1 MRPGTPSGA
10 RHAGRRGRP
19 RHNARMTQAPLLTA
33 VDQGVMTLT
42 LHRPDKLNAID
53 NALAEALLNAIESAA
68 RDDAVRA
75 VRVRGEGRAF
85 CAGRDVGA
93 PPTER
98 DLVLVQA
105 VASALVRLDKPVLF
119 AVHGWTLGAGLEWM
133 LDADIVIAASDARFR
148 LPEASLG
155 VFVTGGLSA
164 TLAAC
169 AGVAR
174 AKALTLLGETFG
186 ADEARA
192 WGLVWRVV
200 APGELD
206 VASMQMARQLAAL
219 APEVARQ
226 FKRVFHEVGLAN
238 FDAAIARENAAHAA
252 LAAAGA
258 AADSR

>member
-1 MRPGTPSGA
+1 
-10 RHAGRRGRP
+10 
-19 RHNARMTQAPLLTA
+19 
-33 VDQGVMTLT
+33 
-42 LHRPDKLNAID
+42 
-53 NALAEALLNAIESAA
+53 
-68 RDDAVRA
+68 
-75 VRVRGEGRAF
+75 
-85 CAGRDVGA
+85 
-93 PPTER
+93 
-98 DLVLVQA
+98 
-105 VASALVRLDKPVLF
+105 
-119 AVHGWTLGAGLEWM
+119 
-133 LDADIVIAASDARFR
+133 DARFR

-206 VASMQMARQLAAL
+206 AASMQMARQLAAL

-238 FDAAIARENAAHAA
+238 FDAALARENAAHAA

-258 AADSR
+258 TADSR

>member
-1 MRPGTPSGA
+1 
-10 RHAGRRGRP
+10 
-19 RHNARMTQAPLLTA
+19 MTEAPLLIA
-33 VDQGVMTLT
+33 VDDGVMTIT
-42 LHRPDKLNAID
+42 LHRPHKLNAID
-53 NALAEALLNAIESAA
+53 NPLAEALLGAIEAAA
-68 RDDAVRA
+68 RDGAVRA

-93 PPTER
+93 PPTDR

-133 LDADIVIAASDARFR
+133 LDADVVIAASNARFR

-174 AKALTLLGETFG
+174 AKALVMLGETFG

-200 APGELD
+200 TPEELD
-206 VASMQMARQLAAL
+206 DASMQMARQLAAL

-226 FKRVFHEVGLAN
+226 FKRVFHQVGLAN

-252 LAAAGA
+252 LAGSANA
-258 AADSR
+258 AAEGSR

>member
-10 RHAGRRGRP
+10 RHAGRRARP

-53 NALAEALLNAIESAA
+53 NALAEALLEAIEAA
-68 RDDAVRA
+68 GCDDAVRA

-219 APEVARQ
+219 APAVARQ

>member
-1 MRPGTPSGA
+1 MRAGCQRRAGPVATAPG
-10 RHAGRRGRP
+10 
-19 RHNARMTQAPLLTA
+19 HNARMTDAPLLTA
-33 VDQGVMTLT
+33 MDDGVMTIT
-42 LHRPDKLNAID
+42 LHRPQKLNAID
-53 NALAEALLNAIESAA
+53 NPLAEALLGAVEAA
-68 RDDAVRA
+68 GRDDAVRA

-98 DLVLVQA
+98 DLTLVQA
-105 VASALVRLDKPVLF
+105 VATALVRLDKPVLF

-133 LDADIVIAASDARFR
+133 LDADIVIAASNARFR

-174 AKALTLLGETFG
+174 AKALVLLGEAFG
-186 ADEARA
+186 ADEAQA

-200 APGELD
+200 APEALD
-206 VASMQMARQLAAL
+206 DASMQMARQLAAL
-219 APEVARQ
+219 APDVARQ
-226 FKRVFHEVGLAN
+226 FKRVFHEIGLAH

-252 LAAAGA
+252 LASPMDQSGGRA
-258 AADSR
+258 

>member
-1 MRPGTPSGA
+1 
-10 RHAGRRGRP
+10 
-19 RHNARMTQAPLLTA
+19 MTQAPLLTA
-33 VDQGVMTLT
+33 VDDGVMTIT
-42 LHRPDKLNAID
+42 LHRPQKLNAID
-53 NALAEALLNAIESAA
+53 NPLAEALLDAIGAA
-68 RDDAVRA
+68 AGDEAVRA

-93 PPTER
+93 PPSER

-119 AVHGWTLGAGLEWM
+119 AVHGWTLGVGLEWM

-200 APGELD
+200 APEDLD
-206 VASMQMARQLAAL
+206 DASMQMARQLAAL

-226 FKRVFHEVGLAN
+226 FKRVLHEVGLAN

-252 LAAAGA
+252 LAGIADAAEGGP
-258 AADSR
+258 

>member
-1 MRPGTPSGA
+1 
-10 RHAGRRGRP
+10 
-19 RHNARMTQAPLLTA
+19 MTDAPLLTA
-33 VDQGVMTLT
+33 VDDGVMTIT
-42 LHRPDKLNAID
+42 LHRPQKLNAID
-53 NALAEALLNAIESAA
+53 NPLAEALLGAVEAA
-68 RDDAVRA
+68 GRDDAVRA

-98 DLVLVQA
+98 DLTLVQA
-105 VASALVRLDKPVLF
+105 VATALVRLDKPVLF

-133 LDADIVIAASDARFR
+133 LDADIVIAASNARFR

-174 AKALTLLGETFG
+174 AKALVLLGEAFG
-186 ADEARA
+186 ADEAQA

-200 APGELD
+200 APEALD
-206 VASMQMARQLAAL
+206 DASMQMARQLAAL
-219 APEVARQ
+219 APDVARQ
-226 FKRVFHEVGLAN
+226 FKRVFHEVGLAH

-252 LAAAGA
+252 LGTPRDQAGGR
-258 AADSR
+258 S

>member
-1 MRPGTPSGA
+1 
-10 RHAGRRGRP
+10 
-19 RHNARMTQAPLLTA
+19 MTQAPLLTA

-42 LHRPDKLNAID
+42 LHRPGKLNAID
-53 NALAEALLNAIESAA
+53 SALAEALLQAIEAAA
-68 RDDAVRA
+68 RDASVRA

-133 LDADIVIAASDARFR
+133 LDADVVIAASDARFR

-174 AKALTLLGETFG
+174 AKALTLLGEAFG

-200 APGELD
+200 APEELD
-206 VASMQMARQLAAL
+206 AASMQMARQLAAL

-226 FKRVFHEVGLAN
+226 FKRVLHEVGLAN

-258 AADSR
+258 GADSR